1 MRTVAQVVAVLGLLA
16 MTGVI
21 VYAFVAG
28 DFNAEGAWLL
38 AHPWGQVSLVDLY
51 VGFLIFSLWIIY
63 REKSFVR
70 SAVWVV
76 LMLGLGNWT
85 AALYVLVAL
94 LTSQGDWKRFWLG
107 RRAAVSEERTR
118 P

>member
-1 MRTVAQVVAVLGLLA
+1 MRITVQIIAIIGLLA
-16 MTGVI
+16 MTAVI
-21 VYAFVAG
+21 VYAFVVG

-51 VGFLIFSLWIIY
+51 VGFTLFSLWIIY

-70 SAVWVV
+70 SAIWVI
-76 LMLGLGNWT
+76 LMMVLGNLT

-94 LTSQGDWKRFWLG
+94 FTSKGNWKQFWMG
-107 RRAAVSEERTR
+107 KRAAEGMSGNS
-118 P
+118 